1 MLEQPQ
7 TAKFLTG
14 STLRHVLVMTATS
27 SLGLMAVFVV
37 DALNLLYISMLGQQE
52 LAAAIGYSGTL
63 MFFLTSV
70 AIGLSIATTAQ
81 VSRALGRGDQ
91 ALAAEL
97 GGAGL
102 GLMGVSMLVLSL
114 LAVIF
119 ARPLTALLGAEGPT
133 LDLAVRFMWIVIPS
147 MPIMA
152 MGMSAA
158 GLLRAKG
165 DAKRSMYVTLVA
177 GAVTAALDPLFIFVF
192 DLGLDGAAIVTVI
205 SRCVLLGIGL
215 YGAIRIHNMVAWP
228 SKETL
233 RTASRPYFA
242 IGLPAVMT
250 QLATPVGNAWVTSS
264 ISTFGDSAVAGWAII
279 GRLTPVAFGA
289 IFALS
294 GAVAPILG
302 QNFGARRFDRIQQTM
317 RDSFVVVIVY
327 VLIVWLLLAL
337 FRNQI
342 SDAFGA
348 TGAARELIGFYCL
361 FVAGSFLFNGMLFV
375 ANAAFN
381 NLGFP
386 LYSTLS
392 NWGRSTLGVIPFVS
406 LGASWYGA
414 TGALAGS
421 GLGAVLFGL
430 GAAYVC
436 FKVIKDLERRNPLEP
451 VAHIP
456 AAGNSPFSSG
466 KAATLG

>member
-1 MLEQPQ
+1 M
-7 TAKFLTG
+7 
-14 STLRHVLVMTATS
+14 RHVLVMTATS

-37 DALNLLYISMLGQQE
+37 DVLNLLYISMLGQQE

-81 VSRALGRGDQ
+81 VSRALGRGDT

-102 GLMGVSMLVLSL
+102 GLMGVTMLVLAL
-114 LAVIF
+114 LAVMF
-119 ARPLTALLGAEGPT
+119 ARPLTALLGAEGRT
-133 LDLAVRFMWIVIPS
+133 LDLSVRFLWIVIPS
-147 MPIMA
+147 MPLMA
-152 MGMSAA
+152 MGMTAA

-165 DAKRSMYVTLVA
+165 DAKRSMYVTLTA
-177 GAVTAALDPLFIFVF
+177 GAVTAVLDPIFIFVF
-192 DLGLDGAAIVTVI
+192 HLGLDGAAIVTVI

-215 YGAIRIHNMVAWP
+215 YGAIRIHGMAKLP
-228 SKETL
+228 SRDTL
-233 RTASRPYFA
+233 ASAARPYFA

-250 QLATPVGNAWVTSS
+250 QLATPVGNAWVTRE
-264 ISTFGDSAVAGWAII
+264 ISNFGDSAVAGWAII

-294 GAVAPILG
+294 GAIGPILG
-302 QNFGARRFDRIQQTM
+302 QNFGARQFGRIQQTM
-317 RDSFVVVIVY
+317 RDSFTVVIAY

-342 SDAFGA
+342 SNAFGA
-348 TGAARELIGFYCL
+348 EGVARELIGFYCL

-386 LYSTLS
+386 LYSTWS

-430 GAAYVC
+430 AAAWVC
-436 FKVIKDLERRNPLEP
+436 FRVMKDLERRNPP
-451 VAHIP
+451 DIAHATPP
-456 AAGNSPFSSG
+456 AAGSPFSSG

>member
-1 MLEQPQ
+1 
-7 TAKFLTG
+7 
-14 STLRHVLVMTATS
+14 MTATS

-81 VSRALGRGDQ
+81 VSRALGRGDTSM
-91 ALAAEL
+91 AGEL

-102 GLMGVSMLVLSL
+102 GFIAAAMIVLSL
-114 LAVIF
+114 AFAVF
-119 ARPLTALLGAEGPT
+119 ARPLTAMLGAEGRT
-133 LDLAVRFMWIVIPS
+133 LDLAVRFIWIVAPS
-147 MPIMA
+147 APVMA
-152 MGMSAA
+152 VGMGAA

-165 DAKRSMYVTLVA
+165 DAKRAMYVTLTA
-177 GAVTAALDPLFIFVF
+177 GAATALLDPLFIFVLN
-192 DLGLDGAAIVTVI
+192 LGLDGAAIVSVI
-205 SRCVLLGIGL
+205 SRFVFLGFALHATIKV
-215 YGAIRIHNMVAWP
+215 HDMVARP
-228 SKETL
+228 SRATL
-233 RTASRPYFA
+233 AQSTAPFLA
-242 IGLPAVMT
+242 IGIPAVMT
-250 QLATPVGNAWVTSS
+250 QLATPVGNAWVTHE

-279 GRLTPVAFGA
+279 GRITPVAFGA

-327 VLIVWLLLAL
+327 VLAVWLLLAL

-342 SDAFGA
+342 SDVFGA
-348 TGAARELIGFYCL
+348 EGTARELISFYCL

-421 GLGAVLFGL
+421 GLGAILFGL
-430 GAAYVC
+430 GAAVMC
-436 FKVIKDLERRNPLEP
+436 FRVIKDLERRNPPEAAEP
-451 VAHIP
+451 VPP
-456 AAGNSPFSSG
+456 AANSPFSSG

>member
-1 MLEQPQ
+1 MTG
-7 TAKFLTG
+7 TA
-14 STLRHVLVMTATS
+14 SV
-27 SLGLMAVFVV
+27 GLMAVIFVDV
-37 DALNLLYISMLGQQE
+37 LNLLYISMLGQQQ

-81 VSRALGRGDQ
+81 VSRSLGKGDTDM
-91 ALAAEL
+91 AAQL

-102 GLMGVSMLVLSL
+102 ALMGVTMSVL
-114 LAVIF
+114 AIAMIIF
-119 ARPLTALLGAEGPT
+119 ARPLTAMLGATGET
-133 LDLAVRFMWIVIPS
+133 LDISVRFLTIVIPS

-165 DAKRSMYVTLVA
+165 DAKRSMYVTLLA
-177 GAVTAALDPLFIFVF
+177 AAVTAVFDPLFIFVF
-192 DLGLDGAAIVTVI
+192 GLGIDGAAIVTVI
-205 SRCVLLGIGL
+205 SRFVLLGVGL
-215 YGAIRIHNMVAWP
+215 YGAIRVHSMVSVP
-228 SKETL
+228 TRDTL
-233 RTASRPYFA
+233 KISAKPYFA

-250 QLATPVGNAWVTSS
+250 QLATPVGNAWVTSE
-264 ISTFGDSAVAGWAII
+264 IATFGDAAVAGWAII
-279 GRLTPVAFGA
+279 GRITPVAFGA

-294 GAVAPILG
+294 GAVGPILG

-317 RDSFVVVIVY
+317 RDSFVVVVIY
-327 VLIVWLLLAL
+327 VLVVWLLLAL

-342 SDAFGA
+342 SDVFGA
-348 TGAARELIGFYCL
+348 TGATRDFISFYCL

-406 LGASWYGA
+406 LGASWYGLN
-414 TGALAGS
+414 GAIGGS
-421 GLGAVLFGL
+421 GLGAVVFG
-430 GAAYVC
+430 VVSVMIC
-436 FKVIKDLERRNPLEP
+436 FRVLKDLEKRNPPDTPLD
-451 VAHIP
+451 VP
-456 AAGNSPFSSG
+456 AAANSPFSTG

>member
-1 MLEQPQ
+1 MADQTQ
-7 TAKFLTG
+7 TAKFVTG

-81 VSRALGRGDQ
+81 VSRALGRGDS
-91 ALAAEL
+91 ALAGEL

-102 GLMGVSMLVLSL
+102 GLMGVSMLVLSI

-119 ARPLTALLGAEGPT
+119 ARPLTALLGAEGRT
-133 LDLAVRFMWIVIPS
+133 LAIAVRFMWIVIPS

-165 DAKRSMYVTLVA
+165 DAKRSMYVTLIA
-177 GAVTAALDPLFIFVF
+177 GAVTAMLDPLFIFVF
-192 DLGLDGAAIVTVI
+192 KLGIDGAAIVTVI

-279 GRLTPVAFGA
+279 GRITPVAFGA

-327 VLIVWLLLAL
+327 VLAVWLLLAL

-342 SDAFGA
+342 SDVFGA

-430 GAAYVC
+430 GAAVLC
-436 FKVIKDLERRNPLEP
+436 FRVIKDLERRNPLEP
-451 VAHIP
+451 VAHVPP
-456 AAGNSPFSSG
+456 AANSPFSTG

>member
-1 MLEQPQ
+1 MTDQGQ
-7 TAKFLTG
+7 TAKFVTG

-81 VSRALGRGDQ
+81 VSRALGRGDN

-102 GLMGVSMLVLSL
+102 GFIAAAMIVLSL
-114 LAVIF
+114 VFVAF
-119 ARPLTALLGAEGPT
+119 ARPFTAMLGAEGPT
-133 LDLAVRFMWIVIPS
+133 LDLAVRFMRIVVPS
-147 MPIMA
+147 VPVMA
-152 MGMSAA
+152 VGMGAA
-158 GLLRAKG
+158 GVLRAKG
-165 DAKRSMYVTLVA
+165 DAKRAMYVTLTA
-177 GAVTAALDPLFIFVF
+177 GAATALLDPLFIFVF
-192 DLGLDGAAIVTVI
+192 NLSLDGAAIVSVI
-205 SRCVLLGIGL
+205 SRFVFLGFAL
-215 YGAIRIHNMVAWP
+215 HATVKVHDMVALP
-228 SKETL
+228 SRATL
-233 RTASRPYFA
+233 AQSARPYFA

-250 QLATPVGNAWVTSS
+250 QLATPVGNAWVTHE
-264 ISTFGDSAVAGWAII
+264 ISTFGDSAVAGWAVI

-406 LGASWYGA
+406 IGASWYGA

-430 GAAYVC
+430 GAALLC
-436 FKVIKDLERRNPLEP
+436 FRVIKDLERRNPLEP
-451 VAHIP
+451 VAHVPP
-456 AAGNSPFSSG
+456 AANSPFSTG